1 MKLNAPKKSTWWV
14 SVIIAAL
21 AIISVW
27 IVDSY
32 KVALNFRILERVLLS
47 ISHFHGFCFYA
58 TLHRLTYG
66 LAR

>member
-27 IVDSY
+27 IVSLPFLT
-32 KVALNFRILERVLLS
+32 ANAFLVLLVAFV
-47 ISHFHGFCFYA
+47 ILCLGTFVKGF
-58 TLHRLTYG
+58 
-66 LAR
+66 